1 MAIDPSQIRI
11 DTQPKR
17 QPIAPRRPNR
27 WPWVIGAVG
36 GVVLIGIGYAI
47 TPRVVANSM
56 AQEIEGQYQMLMR
69 SGASDMELAVRAS
82 AAAELHLQA
91 HDEESYQRW
100 KAIADRHARA
110 AGLPAFP

>member
-1 MAIDPSQIRI
+1 MGFDPSQIRI
-11 DTQPKR
+11 NTQPKR

-56 AQEIEGQYQMLMR
+56 AREIEGQYQMLVR

-82 AAAELHLQA
+82 AAAELHLQS
-91 HDEESYQRW
+91 HDEENYQRW